1 MEFRQCFLGD
11 GEVALKSVSHRRLLR
26 QDSIEN
32 GLGIVGSGGVP
43 ERTMSNHKSVV
54 YLRGI
59 MSVSRTG
66 YRNRADF
73 KLVILAF
80 TGIF

>member
-1 MEFRQCFLGD
+1 M
-11 GEVALKSVSHRRLLR
+11 SHERLLR

-32 GLGIVGSGGVP
+32 GLGFAGSGCVP
-43 ERTMSNHKSVV
+43 EKTMSNPTSVV

-80 TGIF
+80 TGISWDKTEAGE

>member
-1 MEFRQCFLGD
+1 M
-11 GEVALKSVSHRRLLR
+11 SHRRLLH
-26 QDSIEN
+26 QNSIEN
-32 GLGIVGSGGVP
+32 GLGIAGSGGVP
-43 ERTMSNHKSVV
+43 ERTMSKHKSAV

-73 KLVILAF
+73 NLVILAF